1 MPRRARKSACCR
13 LPVCW
18 PKRFY
23 VSATRT
29 PCPRCSSSKRGTLR
43 FLTTARDLVADPRNW
58 SCIMQIEVKAQVRKA
73 QGTGASRRLR
83 RAGKTPGILY
93 GGDEPSV
100 AIELDHNELFQ
111 HLRKEAFHA
120 SILSLNVE
128 GKKQPVLLRTYTMH
142 PFRREVQHIDFQRVA
157 ADQKV
162 RMEVPLHFMNQENN
176 DAVKLGGAKITHVL
190 TELEVRCLP
199 SALPEYI
206 EVDLTHIPV
215 NG

>member
-1 MPRRARKSACCR
+1 M
-13 LPVCW
+13 
-18 PKRFY
+18 
-23 VSATRT
+23 
-29 PCPRCSSSKRGTLR
+29 
-43 FLTTARDLVADPRNW
+43 
-58 SCIMQIEVKAQVRKA
+58 EVKAQVRKA

-93 GGDEPSV
+93 GGDEPAV

-215 NG
+215 NGTIHAQDIKLPEGVELANRGENPAVAIANVPRGAGEEGEAAAPEAAAAAAPAEEEKK